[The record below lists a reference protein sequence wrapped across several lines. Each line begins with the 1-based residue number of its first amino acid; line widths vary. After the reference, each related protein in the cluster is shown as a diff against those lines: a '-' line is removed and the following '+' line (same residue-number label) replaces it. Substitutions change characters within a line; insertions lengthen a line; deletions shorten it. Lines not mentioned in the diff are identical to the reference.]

1 MHPSAGVPQRFRTT
15 MKTTTTKETKNHDA
29 DKYIDNIQHGSN
41 IPLHIDPLSIK
52 EASQCISTDRFP
64 QFKIHFL
71 CFVVKVIASS
81 GQDRLSVFQIK
92 NLSIPRFQDG
102 RLVLRRGR
110 RKRRVGGQGWFQTK
124 RKYKEMTRESRVL
137 NFRDFCLHSNF

>member
-1 MHPSAGVPQRFRTT
+1 
-15 MKTTTTKETKNHDA
+15 MKTTTTKETTTMTTTNTLTINSMVPTFHSILIRFQSRK
-29 DKYIDNIQHGSN
+29 
-41 IPLHIDPLSIK
+41 PLS
-52 EASQCISTDRFP
+52 ASVQTGFHR
-64 QFKIHFL
+64 FKIHFL
-71 CFVVKVIASS
+71 CFGVKVIASS

-124 RKYKEMTRESRVL
+124 RKYKEMTRESLFGRNEPKREDWSVG
-137 NFRDFCLHSNF
+137 

>member
-1 MHPSAGVPQRFRTT
+1 MH
-15 MKTTTTKETKNHDA
+15 
-29 DKYIDNIQHGSN
+29 QHR
-41 IPLHIDPLSIK
+41 
-52 EASQCISTDRFP
+52 QVSTGLRYTFCVLT
-64 QFKIHFL
+64 FG
-71 CFVVKVIASS
+71 VKVLASS

-124 RKYKEMTRESRVL
+124 RKYKEMTRESRFGRNEPKREDWLVG
-137 NFRDFCLHSNF
+137 